1 MRSGHGRRGR
11 GAAAAL
17 LGALLLWSLPVPV
30 LAASSPTPTPAPDPI
45 PAADPSASPS
55 PNPSPNPSPSVTP
68 PVPPGAT
75 PSPTAG
81 ATPSPSASASPSPGP
96 SATPSPS
103 PSPSPTPRTT
113 LPAPGPAVS
122 VLSSDSLQI
131 TGLRSLA
138 VTGVPSAA
146 GPVKVIELNMDG
158 STIQGLDL
166 LGPCSGGVRLET
178 TAGQEVAG
186 GGLTIDATA
195 LQITVLGVPVVLAAA
210 DLPEGSL
217 TLPGVSLPPLPTNTV
232 FLSVRMYVLRI
243 DAGSLALD
251 GLRVGS
257 TAC

>member
-45 PAADPSASPS
+45 PTVDPSASPS
-55 PNPSPNPSPSVTP
+55 PNPSPSVAPSVP
-68 PVPPGAT
+68 

-81 ATPSPSASASPSPGP
+81 ATPSPSASAAPSPSPP
-96 SATPSPS
+96 SPSPS
-103 PSPSPTPRTT
+103 PSPSPTPRTA

-138 VTGVPSAA
+138 VTAVPSAT
-146 GPVKVIELNMDG
+146 GPVKVIELTMDD

-178 TAGQEVAG
+178 TAGREVAG